1 MILYNYFASKMKNE
15 VIHYANE
22 KDKDSNTIKHLGKRR
37 YSSKVEYYK
46 ECCADTSRPP
56 PRKKYKKINRLRD
69 KSIKAPRQNLLVMK
83 WDPPIKLTFD

>member
-1 MILYNYFASKMKNE
+1 MKNG
-15 VIHYANE
+15 VIQYANE

-46 ECCADTSRPP
+46 QCCANTSRPP

-69 KSIKAPRQNLLVMK
+69 KSIKPPRQNLLVMK
-83 WDPPIKLTFD
+83 WDPPIKLCFD

>member
-1 MILYNYFASKMKNE
+1 MKKE
-15 VIHYANE
+15 VVQCANE
-22 KDKDSNTIKHLGKRR
+22 KDNNSITLKHLGKRR

-56 PRKKYKKINRLRD
+56 PRKKYKKQNRLRN
-69 KSIKAPRQNLLVMK
+69 KSIKCPPQNLLVMK

>member
-1 MILYNYFASKMKNE
+1 MILYNCFASKMKNG
-15 VIHYANE
+15 VIQYANE

-46 ECCADTSRPP
+46 ECCANTSRPP

>member
-1 MILYNYFASKMKNE
+1 MKKE
-15 VIHYANE
+15 VVRCANE
-22 KDKDSNTIKHLGKRR
+22 KDNNSITVKHLGKRR

-83 WDPPIKLTFD
+83 WDPPIKLSFD

>member
-1 MILYNYFASKMKNE
+1 MKNG
-15 VIHYANE
+15 VIQYANE

-46 ECCADTSRPP
+46 QCCANTSRPP

-69 KSIKAPRQNLLVMK
+69 KSIQAPRQNLLVMK
-83 WDPPIKLTFD
+83 WDPPIKLCFD

>member
-1 MILYNYFASKMKNE
+1 MQKKVLSVSESKDNNS
-15 VIHYANE
+15 I
-22 KDKDSNTIKHLGKRR
+22 TIKHLGKRR

-46 ECCADTSRPP
+46 QCCANTDRPP
-56 PRKKYKKINRLRD
+56 PRKKYKKFNRLRD